1 MLNLTTLGG
10 LSVRRAGSDEPE
22 PHLQRR
28 RLALLAAVGSSWK
41 RGFSRDRLILLLWP
55 ETDGESARN
64 NLKQGVFAL
73 RRELGADALV
83 GDGQELR
90 LNPEVWECDRWTF
103 ESALAEGAL
112 EQAVAAYGGPFLDGF
127 HVGGEAEEFERWTDA
142 ERAALAAAHQE
153 ALDALA
159 VQADARQ
166 DFSASCRWWRR
177 LAAIDPLDSGS
188 TIGLMRALA
197 LVGNSVAALQHGR
210 VHQELVRREAGIEPD
225 PMVAALAEQIRIG
238 RLVSPAAS
246 KTTPPPQ
253 AGGPRPVSQSPG
265 PPTRSSDSTGSVH
278 ARQLR
283 DQLEA
288 ALADRYLIMHEAT
301 AGRNTGPTR
310 SYVARDLRHA
320 RTVIVKAL
328 HPSLA
333 SLIDV
338 ERFVREIAF
347 TARLNHPHIVPL
359 LESGEVNGR
368 PWFTI
373 PNVAGETLRER
384 LTRDGRL
391 QTEEAL
397 RLAAELA
404 EALDHAHRH
413 GIIHRDV
420 APENILLAE
429 GHALLSNLGVAR
441 ALDAAAT
448 PQLTETGMLIGTPA
462 YMSPEQASGERPVDG
477 RSDVYSLG
485 CVLYELLAGEPLH
498 SGPTPQAIVAKR
510 RIDPAPKLRSLQGVP
525 DSDVSALLKALEPDP
540 AARFVSAEA
549 FGLAL
554 SSRSP

>member
-28 RLALLAAVGSSWK
+28 RLALLAAVGSGAK

-55 ETDGESARN
+55 EADGESARN

-103 ESALAEGAL
+103 ESALAGGAL

-142 ERAALAAAHQE
+142 ERAVLAAAHQE

-177 LAAIDPLDSGS
+177 LAAIEPLESRS
-188 TIGLMRALA
+188 TLGLMRALA
-197 LVGNSVAALQHGR
+197 LGGNRVAALQHGR

-225 PMVAALAEQIRIG
+225 PLVAALAEQIRIG
-238 RLVSPAAS
+238 GLAPPAAS
-246 KTTPPPQ
+246 KTTPPP
-253 AGGPRPVSQSPG
+253 
-265 PPTRSSDSTGSVH
+265 PTRSSDSTGNVH

-288 ALADRYLIMHEAT
+288 ALADRYLFVHEAT

-320 RTVIVKAL
+320 RTVVVKAL

-359 LESGEVNGR
+359 LESGEVDGR

-391 QTEEAL
+391 GTEEAL

-485 CVLYELLAGEPLH
+485 CVLYELLAGEPLR

-525 DSDVSALLKALEPDP
+525 ESGVSALLKALEPDP

>member
-1 MLNLTTLGG
+1 MLSLTTLGG
-10 LSVRRAGSDEPE
+10 LAVRQPASVPTDLR
-22 PHLQRR
+22 LQRR
-28 RLALLAAVGSSWK
+28 RLGLLAALASAGN
-41 RGFSRDRLILLLWP
+41 RGLSRERLALLLWP
-55 ETDGESARN
+55 ESDSESARN
-64 NLKQGVFAL
+64 NLKQGIFAL
-73 RRELGADALV
+73 RRDLGADALA
-83 GDGQELR
+83 GEAQELR
-90 LNPEVWECDRWTF
+90 LNPRVWDCDRWRF
-103 ESALAEGAL
+103 DEALAHHDPG
-112 EQAVAAYGGPFLDGF
+112 QAVEAYGGPFLDGF
-127 HVGGEAEEFERWTDA
+127 HIGGESEEFERWVDH
-142 ERAALAAAHQE
+142 ERDFLETAYRE
-153 ALDALA
+153 ALKELA
-159 VQADARQ
+159 DRAQKAGDVT
-166 DFSASCRWWRR
+166 ASCRWWRR

-188 TIGLMRALA
+188 ALGLMRALA
-197 LVGNSVAALQHGR
+197 ISGNPAAAIQHGR

-225 PMVAALAEQIRIG
+225 PAVAGLAEQIRIG
-238 RLVSPAAS
+238 RLASPVTS
-246 KTTPPPQ
+246 N
-253 AGGPRPVSQSPG
+253 V
-265 PPTRSSDSTGSVH
+265 RSSDSPGSGH

-288 ALADRYLIMHEAT
+288 ALADRYLIIHESS

-347 TARLNHPHIVPL
+347 TARLNHPHIMAL

-368 PWFTI
+368 PWLTV

-391 QTEEAL
+391 QTDEAL
-397 RLAAELA
+397 RLSAELA
-404 EALDHAHRH
+404 EALDHAHRQ

-420 APENILLAE
+420 APENILVAE

-448 PQLTETGMLIGTPA
+448 PQLTETGMLIGTAA
-462 YMSPEQASGERPVDG
+462 YMSPELATGEGPVDG

-485 CVLYELLAGEPLH
+485 CVLYEMLAGEPLH

-510 RIDPAPKLRSLQGVP
+510 RIDPAPKLRSLQGLA
-525 DSDVSALLKALEPDP
+525 DSAESALLKALDPDP
-540 AARFVSAEA
+540 AARFVSAKA

-554 SSRSP
+554 SL